1 MKRKKCVTA
10 GRRKKKIGILTSLA
24 LILCIGAAFG
34 YIRLTRGYRDFLP
47 PEHETAAV
55 EGLPAGAASWQL
67 LPVKEGYI
75 VGLDTVPAYRDG
87 KLCLNVAN
95 GAESTV
101 WFLVRVY
108 RENRKIAQTG
118 ILYPGEYLAE
128 VECERGLTSGEKITL
143 QIIAYEPETY
153 HSEGVARI
161 VCEVAAPG
169 N

>member
-55 EGLPAGAASWQL
+55 EGLPAGAASWQQ

-75 VGLDTVPAYRDG
+75 VGLDTVPAYREG

-128 VECERGLTSGEKITL
+128 VECERGLTPGEKVTI
-143 QIIAYEPETY
+143 QIVAYEPETY

-161 VCEVAAPG
+161 VCEGAAPG